1 MLTFL
6 GPFYD
11 TSVIISRLIE
21 VQGWLIQF
29 VLGGGPDMDSTNF
42 TSLPWD
48 EIIPRRQMEQFQ
60 HQLQQ
65 HMMEQQQQMIIQQQQ
80 QQQRS
85 RSQVTFWLC

>member
-1 MLTFL
+1 MLTYL
-6 GPFYD
+6 GAFSHI
-11 TSVIISRLIE
+11 SVIISRLNE

-29 VLGGGPDMDSTNF
+29 VLGGGPDIDATNF

-65 HMMEQQQQMIIQQQQ
+65 HMMEQQQQMIIQQQH
-80 QQQRS
+80 QQRS
-85 RSQVTFWLC
+85 RSQVTFW